1 MIKMNYGN
9 AKQQKALKE
18 AYVKII
24 PERTL
29 RQTRWVELRKQLIE
43 IDGRF
48 KTLLPSKY
56 NKLLVADFQTLADIY
71 ELYVTL
77 NVKKSSVQLHQDAKV
92 LFSYSENITDR
103 RGHDW
108 EKLQPI
114 IAGFFMDENN
124 GMEIHTCHYCDMAYV
139 NPITLQT
146 GKKAQFDLDHV
157 LQKAK
162 CPLVALS
169 LFNFVP
175 SCQMCNGSRIKGQRE
190 LYPDA
195 RIRKKLSPTNED
207 YDFEGKVR
215 IEVVNKKGD
224 CSTIGFEKRM
234 ADYEIQFNSH
244 LDPDYSEEVKE
255 FYLEERYNY
264 HKCEA
269 LRLLDLKER
278 YTDAHIME
286 LARMILQSPKTKVS
300 AHGTRYITQLKQ
312 DIFASNYNHRFHRCF
327 GKLYDDIMK

>member
-9 AKQQKALKE
+9 TRHREALKK

-24 PERTL
+24 PDRTL
-29 RQTRWVELRKQLIE
+29 RQTRWVALRKQLVG

-48 KTLLPSKY
+48 KNLLPSKY
-56 NKLLVADFQTLADIY
+56 NKLLVADFETLADIY
-71 ELYVTL
+71 ELYVSL
-77 NVKKSSVQLHQDAKV
+77 KVKKLHNALHEDAKA
-92 LFSYSENITDR
+92 LFSYGEKITR
-103 RGHDW
+103 WGHDW
-108 EKLQPI
+108 ESLQPV
-114 IAGFFMDENN
+114 IATFFMNEHN
-124 GMEIHTCHYCDMAYV
+124 GLEIHTCHYCDMAYV
-139 NPITLQT
+139 NPFTFQT

-190 LYPDA
+190 LYSDA

-215 IEVVNKKGD
+215 IEVVNKKGE
-224 CSTIGFEKRM
+224 CSTIGFERRM
-234 ADYEIQFNSH
+234 ADYEIRFNTH
-244 LDPDYSEEVKE
+244 LDPDYAEEVKE

-269 LRLLDLKER
+269 LRLLDLMER